1 MKDDLNY
8 LMKLLLELHK
18 VLLDLE
24 KEAYEKKNGQ
34 VSNNYE
40 YFQLVVNHDDFSW
53 LRFLSEL
60 ITKLDEATEQVE
72 IDSKHVKNIL
82 VSLNELL
89 QTSPNEEFSKRYQ
102 YFLLNNDK
110 IVSLEK
116 EIIAII
122 NPLIN

>member
-1 MKDDLNY
+1 MKDKLNN
-8 LMKLLLELHK
+8 LIKALLNLHK
-18 VLLDLE
+18 ALLDLE

-34 VSNNYE
+34 ISNNYE

-53 LRFLSEL
+53 LRSLSEL

-72 IDSKHVKNIL
+72 IDNKHVKNIL

-89 QTSPNEEFSKRYQ
+89 QTSPNEDFSKRYQ